1 MQRNP
6 FSDIWQFLTGATD
19 CPGAALQPDQC
30 QIGYDAGR
38 ESHAG
43 DVTDRRRKR
52 NKPQR
57 AAVKARDGQIGP
69 AVAVE
74 IGGSAECQ
82 RT

>member
-1 MQRNP
+1 MDQNDL
-6 FSDIWQFLTGATD
+6 SIVQSGQHG
-19 CPGAALQPDQC
+19 GAALQPDQR
-30 QIGYDAGR
+30 QIGHDAGR
-38 ESHAG
+38 QSHTG
-43 DVTDRRRKR
+43 DVTDRRRKADQ
-52 NKPQR
+52 PQR